1 MESVS
6 TLNRECVYTS
16 SRAMYL
22 GSSGVYLGNYRPTQ
36 TRGSF
41 DVLRLAAVRPFR
53 RVAGAAAWVLLLF
66 PDTCHV

>member
-1 MESVS
+1 
-6 TLNRECVYTS
+6 
-16 SRAMYL
+16 MYL